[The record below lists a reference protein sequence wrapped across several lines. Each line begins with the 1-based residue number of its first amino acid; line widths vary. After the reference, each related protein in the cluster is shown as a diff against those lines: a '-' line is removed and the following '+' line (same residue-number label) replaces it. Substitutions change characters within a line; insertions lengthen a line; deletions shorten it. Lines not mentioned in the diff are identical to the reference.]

1 MNAPTA
7 LTLLILERIVRDTKS
22 ITEGNTFTILKSII
36 TTRRIIIIKIIII
49 VGVKRRRS
57 M

>member
-36 TTRRIIIIKIIII
+36 TRRRIIIIKIIII